1 MMCVVFLSYSGWVLG
16 GGKANPLW
24 AFQLLWLGLSEIA
37 SCHVFLYY
45 IKKLFSGWY
54 LIPKDTLVIKSLS
67 IFLIK

>member
-1 MMCVVFLSYSGWVLG
+1 MCFSYSIVVGYWLG
-16 GGKANPLW
+16 GKPNTPW
-24 AFQLLWLGLSEIA
+24 VFQLLWLGLSEIA

-45 IKKLFSGWY
+45 IKKLFSSWY